1 MHKNEI
7 LLVIAGV
14 ILIGLVLFT
23 LYRNRKDEE
32 EFEQEL
38 NEPDMQP
45 ERHLEA
51 EDPEDLKGS

>member
-7 LLVIAGV
+7 FLVIAGI

-38 NEPDMQP
+38 NEPLQP
-45 ERHLEA
+45 ERHFET
-51 EDPEDLKGS
+51 EDPEDVKGS